1 MTVDQKIA
9 TLGNDGIYRAA
20 DFSPCR
26 TWRYTLRRTWA
37 PLKPRLLMTLLNPS
51 EADETRDDPTNRR
64 GIGFAKLWGFG
75 SLVFCNEFA
84 FRTPSPAEM
93 KRADDPVGPENDA
106 WILREAKAADK
117 IVVAWG
123 VHGDYRGRDAQVLDL
138 LADFE
143 LFCFGRTKDGHPK
156 HPLYLRRD
164 TRLRGLTR

>member
-1 MTVDQKIA
+1 MAGQVAFNFGADV
-9 TLGNDGIYRAA
+9 IYRGA
-20 DFSPCR
+20 DFSSCR

-51 EADETRDDPTNRR
+51 KADETRDDRTNRR
-64 GIGFAKLWGFG
+64 GMQFAWLWGFG
-75 SLVFCNEFA
+75 SLIFCNAFA
-84 FRTPSPAEM
+84 FRTPRPAEM
-93 KRADDPVGPENDA
+93 KRAADPVGPENDA

-123 VHGDYRGRDAQVLDL
+123 VHGNHWGRDAQVLDL
-138 LADFE
+138 LVGFE

-164 TRLRGLTR
+164 TRLERFTR